1 MISLYDGKIQV
12 DTEKTQK
19 WIDLEKTKSIEE
31 AIAFSRGM
39 ARKLQLKDEQWI
51 PCFAWNEQNW
61 IEKRFLNRDDL
72 DRISTKQPV
81 IAIRECGN
89 VVAVNTRALEKLD
102 FLNSDPDDGK
112 VEIERDA
119 KGRPTGILK
128 DALKPTENLE

>member
-1 MISLYDGKIQV
+1 MISLYNGKIQV

-19 WIDLEKTKSIEE
+19 WIDLENTKSIEE

-39 ARKLQLKDEQWI
+39 ARKMQLKDEQWI
-51 PCFAWNEQNW
+51 PRFAWNEQNW

-72 DRISTKQPV
+72 DRISTKHPV

-102 FLNSDPDDGK
+102 FLNADPDDGK
-112 VEIERDA
+112 VVIERDA

-128 DALKPTENLE
+128 DALKPTENLK